1 MFCDNTL
8 PYTDLGGGVRRRILS
23 YNEKIMAVEVSF
35 DKGAVGTMHTHPHVQ
50 ISYVLEGKFE
60 ATVGEQTK
68 IMTKGDT
75 YSVGEGVP
83 HGVLCLERG
92 TLLDVFA
99 PMREDFIK

>member
-8 PYTDLGGGVRRRILS
+8 PYTDLGGGVKRRVLS
-23 YNEKIMAVEVSF
+23 YNDKIMAVEVAFTS
-35 DKGAVGTMHTHPHVQ
+35 GAVGAMHAHPHVQ

-60 ATVGEQTK
+60 ATVGDKTK

-75 YSVGEGVP
+75 YSVDEGVM
-83 HGVLCLERG
+83 HGVVCLEEG
-92 TLLDVFA
+92 ALLDVFA